1 MSRYTG
7 QDIIAL
13 ARQAGASPSL
23 ARIMGAAAMAEGGGD
38 SEAVGDGG
46 HSYGPFQIN
55 DIHGLTVEARCDPAF
70 ATGWMYTHE
79 FVPAFVEGARRGYTG
94 EQLAR
99 WTCMAA
105 ERPYGW
111 RRPEAPGLTSPAADN
126 YARHWADLEDT
137 MPTDTATYDPSTR
150 RVAQTDD
157 WSCSVA
163 AATWALRSL
172 GHTIEYRDM
181 EQREQDAGI
190 VSIAEGLRDAT
201 GGPLADWVAAEFG
214 LMTGYDAG
222 VRWEWLVEHAGQ
234 FPILL
239 GGRRWGAFGHWV
251 GVRAVEDGVLT
262 LANPAEGYAGIFET
276 LTERQFYNVGPCSA
290 VWLAPEEDMAE
301 IARLNG
307 VVADQTNLLG
317 NIQGDW
323 VDAAIGAIEAAQAT
337 GSTEERNALLASALD
352 SLATIKRGGPP
363 EVV

>member
-1 MSRYTG
+1 MILTPRDLLALCARHGAPPGLARIATACALVESGGDTEAGGDNGHSVGLWQLHDQGVGAGMTVAER
-7 QDIIAL
+7 QDPDTAL
-13 ARQAGASPSL
+13 ARILPVFLQHWVAGQDNGLSGERL
-23 ARIMGAAAMAEGGGD
+23 ARYVAM
-38 SEAVGDGG
+38 
-46 HSYGPFQIN
+46 N
-55 DIHGLTVEARCDPAF
+55 T
-70 ATGWMYTHE
+70 
-79 FVPAFVEGARRGYTG
+79 
-94 EQLAR
+94 
-99 WTCMAA
+99 

-111 RRPEAPGLTSPAADN
+111 PDLDSAAADR
-126 YARHWADLEDT
+126 YAAQWRALEDS
-137 MPTDTATYDPSTR
+137 MPDDTATATYDPSTR

-172 GHTIEYRDM
+172 GHTVEYRDL

-190 VSIAEGLRDAT
+190 VSTAEGLRDGT
-201 GGPLADWVAAEFG
+201 GGPLADWLSAEFG
-214 LMTGYDAG
+214 IVTGYDAG
-222 VRWEWLVEHAGQ
+222 VRWEWLVEHAGTM
-234 FPILL
+234 PILL
-239 GGRRWGAFGHWV
+239 GGRRWGHWGHWV
-251 GVRAVEDGVLT
+251 GVRTVEDGVLT

-276 LTERQFYNVGPCSA
+276 LTEREFYNVGPCSA
-290 VWLAPEEDMAE
+290 VWLAPEEGMAE